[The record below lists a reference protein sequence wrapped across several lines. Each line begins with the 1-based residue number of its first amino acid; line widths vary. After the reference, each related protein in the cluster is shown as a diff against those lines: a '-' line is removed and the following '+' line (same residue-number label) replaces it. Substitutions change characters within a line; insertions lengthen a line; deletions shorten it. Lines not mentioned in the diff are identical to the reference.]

1 MHEPEGSHDLK
12 SMNPRSEPLALLF
25 KNAQSSA
32 MKELLAKIQR
42 CAQVHLPVLL
52 RGETGTG
59 KDIVAQAIHQ
69 ARAPKAPLVTLNC
82 GAIARRLAQS
92 ELFGHKRGSFT
103 GATQDHHGVFERA
116 GQGCVFL
123 DEIGELSLDLQP
135 QLLRVLETGFFL
147 PVGGDKELRNRA
159 DLIAATHRP
168 LGRWVQEQSF
178 REDLY
183 HRLNI
188 LSIELP
194 ALRERRED
202 IPGLMAH
209 FSQLAQAQ
217 LDTKIEIKPCALAW
231 AKDQPWPGNLRELR
245 NLILRSAVLLGS
257 VLTGASLRK
266 AQEGPSELGPQPSEL
281 TILRAG
287 FYEMKDQLL
296 QDAMARHQSLSKAA
310 LALGIPK
317 STLAGWL
324 RKSPPTSKAG

>member
-1 MHEPEGSHDLK
+1 
-12 SMNPRSEPLALLF
+12 
-25 KNAQSSA
+25 

-42 CAQVHLPVLL
+42 CAQVHLPVLV

-59 KDIVAQAIHQ
+59 KDLVAQSIHR

-103 GATQDHHGVFERA
+103 GATQDHKGVFERA

-135 QLLRVLETGFFL
+135 QLLRVLETGSFL
-147 PVGGDKELRNRA
+147 PLGGDKELRSRA

-168 LGRWVQEQSF
+168 LEQWIQEQSF

-188 LSIELP
+188 LSIHLP
-194 ALRERRED
+194 ALRERRAD
-202 IPGLMAH
+202 IPGLIAH
-209 FSQLAQAQ
+209 FSEMAQAQ
-217 LDTKIEIKPCALAW
+217 LGSSIEIKPCAMAW
-231 AKDQPWPGNLRELR
+231 AQEQPWPGNLRELR
-245 NLILRSAVLLGS
+245 NLILRSAVLFGP
-257 VLTGASLRK
+257 VLSRESLCN
-266 AQEGPSELGPQPSEL
+266 AQQTQNGMSPQPAKL
-281 TILRAG
+281 TIARAS
-287 FYEMKDQLL
+287 FHEMKEQLL
-296 QDAMARHQSLSKAA
+296 QDALAQHQSLSKAA
-310 LALGIPK
+310 LALGVPK

-324 RKSPPTSKAG
+324 RKGPSISRTG